1 MLQWLIGVRSVRD
14 FACRDKMPKYRPE
27 TARMKAKSLV
37 KPLIRNHLNVSATAR
52 QLGVTPQAI
61 EQRLK
66 HKPVRDLLQK
76 FLDSEKLE
84 KVLIEVGIDGLKA
97 NKVISCNV
105 IAPNG
110 EGMKDANSMTK
121 DFVDVPDHQ
130 SRHRF
135 WHDLLVAKGK
145 LKTNGNGDTPSIVN
159 IVYAYRKPAEDKC
172 LQR

>member
-1 MLQWLIGVRSVRD
+1 
-14 FACRDKMPKYRPE
+14 MPKYRPE
-27 TARMKAKSLV
+27 TAKLRAKSLI
-37 KPLIRNHLNVSATAR
+37 KPYIRNNFSQVKTAR
-52 QLGVTPQAI
+52 ELGVSQPAI
-61 EQRLK
+61 AQRLK
-66 HKPVRDLLQK
+66 QKPVRDLLQK

-84 KVLIEVGIDGLKA
+84 KALIEVGIDGLKA

-105 IAPNG
+105 VAPDG

-145 LKTNGNGDTPSIVN
+145 LKTNGNGDGVSVVN